1 MSEVDVTDSTH
12 DAAHIGKRESR
23 KRATRHALH
32 ESAMRLSTAHGF
44 EATTVAAI
52 ARDAGVA
59 PRTFFGHYASKEA
72 ALYGPLDDVVA
83 ALESRLAMADRVD
96 TLEVLREWIE
106 HDVIGNSELAPILGP
121 ELEGLA
127 SESDSVATHG
137 LRYADRIAQA
147 LAESFRHELPIAPD
161 DPIPDAAAAAAIAA
175 LTSGLPLGHR
185 SPAAGVE
192 AAHVLAHVDRTLR
205 FVRAGLAA
213 TVDG

>member
-1 MSEVDVTDSTH
+1 MSDSGH
-12 DAAHIGKRESR
+12 DAAHLGKRESR

-32 ESAMRLSTAHGF
+32 ESAMRLSTAQGF

-59 PRTFFGHYASKEA
+59 PRTFFGYYASKEA

-83 ALESRLAMADRVD
+83 ALEARLASADHVD
-96 TLEVLREWIE
+96 TLEALREWIE
-106 HDVIGNSELAPILGP
+106 HEVINNAELASILGP
-121 ELEGLA
+121 DLECLA
-127 SESDSVATHG
+127 LESDSVATHG
-137 LRYADRIAQA
+137 LRYVDRIAQA
-147 LAESFRHELPIAPD
+147 LAESFRHELPIAPE

-185 SPAAGVE
+185 APPPGVDAAQ
-192 AAHVLAHVDRTLR
+192 VLAHVDRTLR